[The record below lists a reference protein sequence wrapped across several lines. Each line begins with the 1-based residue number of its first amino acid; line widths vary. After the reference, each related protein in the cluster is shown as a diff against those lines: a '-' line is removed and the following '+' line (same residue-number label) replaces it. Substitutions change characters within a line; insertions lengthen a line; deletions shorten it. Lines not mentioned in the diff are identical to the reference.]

1 MVDIVFPEL
10 SYKIIGAAYRA
21 FDQLGWGML
30 EKYYQRALAE
40 ELKLLGI
47 KFVKEFPIEIS
58 YSQSGSIGRYFA
70 DFLVGENTLVEL
82 ETRPRLG
89 YVHLRQVL
97 EYLRRAHL
105 KLAILIYFT
114 KEGVRYRRVL
124 NSQA

>member
-1 MVDIVFPEL
+1 MVDIVFSEL
-10 SYKIIGAAYRA
+10 SYKIIGAAYRV
-21 FDQLGWGML
+21 FNQLGWGMH

-47 KFVKEFPIEIS
+47 KFVKEFPIEIA
-58 YSQSGSIGRYFA
+58 YSQLGSIGRYFA
-70 DFLVGENTLVEL
+70 DFLVGEDILVEL
-82 ETRPRLG
+82 KTRPRLG

-114 KEGVRYRRVL
+114 KEGVQYRRVL